1 MINFL
6 GFAYQGKDDLF
17 THFAVKILESPWNGG
32 VFMKRGLFISLIL
45 VIMLLLAGLVSMLYS
60 ANTVGE
66 SVPQGEVVHQ
76 TNAVMTTEND
86 TQVYSIPRTQ
96 TREEFLAN
104 ELGNLLLRATL
115 VIWLGSIIIVF
126 IFMVAIVVCTILAIR
141 MVRKNRKNK
150 P

>member
-1 MINFL
+1 
-6 GFAYQGKDDLF
+6 
-17 THFAVKILESPWNGG
+17 
-32 VFMKRGLFISLIL
+32 MKRGLFISLIL

-66 SVPQGEVVHQ
+66 SVSQGEVVHQ

>member
-1 MINFL
+1 
-6 GFAYQGKDDLF
+6 
-17 THFAVKILESPWNGG
+17 
-32 VFMKRGLFISLIL
+32 MKRGLFISLIL